1 MFYPGS
7 IVGEKFGEPLQP
19 DLFKVRTP
27 DGPPPG
33 LYEPTTP
40 EWSPP
45 KYEPTTPEWSPPKYE
60 PTTPEW
66 SPPKDHYEPT
76 TPEWSPPNSNENKFE
91 VEKISLD
98 KFQNIKDSITLA
110 KNKSLIKQD
119 DVEGDKDDSDD
130 DTKGI
135 KMI

>member
-1 MFYPGS
+1 MKYKDLDGLEDNDENVEIDQLELPEIDESIYTIDYDSVKISEDLLNKDEEKEIMPLFYPGS

-45 KYEPTTPEWSPPKYE
+45 KDQYEPTTPEWSPPKYE

-66 SPPKDHYEPT
+66 SPPKDQYE
-76 TPEWSPPNSNENKFE
+76 
-91 VEKISLD
+91 
-98 KFQNIKDSITLA
+98 
-110 KNKSLIKQD
+110 
-119 DVEGDKDDSDD
+119 
-130 DTKGI
+130 
-135 KMI
+135 

>member
-1 MFYPGS
+1 MNQQHLNGHHQKIS
-7 IVGEKFGEPLQP
+7 M
-19 DLFKVRTP
+19 
-27 DGPPPG
+27 
-33 LYEPTTP
+33 
-40 EWSPP
+40 
-45 KYEPTTPEWSPPKYE
+45 
-60 PTTPEW
+60 
-66 SPPKDHYEPT
+66 
-76 TPEWSPPNSNENKFE
+76 NSNENKFE

-119 DVEGDKDDSDD
+119 DVEENKDDSDD